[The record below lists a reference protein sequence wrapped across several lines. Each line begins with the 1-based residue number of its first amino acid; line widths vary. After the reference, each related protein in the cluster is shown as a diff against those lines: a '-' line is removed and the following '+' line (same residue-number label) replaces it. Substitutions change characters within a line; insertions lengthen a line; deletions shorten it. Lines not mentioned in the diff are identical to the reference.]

1 MVIYLDPMVQVP
13 GRGRH
18 SAGRHQVKF
27 CKKRRIKLPILILI
41 RDPQKWESCGTS
53 RVAWLRGRHPE
64 LAQGTVSRTVSC
76 HCSYSFHSL
85 CQFNCY
91 QDIPRTFLCLW
102 PYLHFTDLR
111 GGDQR
116 GLRPRGQHQG
126 AHLSRLPGRNIL
138 GKQTLQNLAQL
149 IKS

>member
-76 HCSYSFHSL
+76 HCSYSFLSL
-85 CQFNCY
+85 CLSLG
-91 QDIPRTFLCLW
+91 DIPRTFLCLW
-102 PYLHFTDLR
+102 SYLYFVPQICVGEISGDCGHEASTRVRTCPDSR
-111 GGDQR
+111 GGTFWV
-116 GLRPRGQHQG
+116 
-126 AHLSRLPGRNIL
+126 SRLYRIWR
-138 GKQTLQNLAQL
+138 
-149 IKS
+149 SW